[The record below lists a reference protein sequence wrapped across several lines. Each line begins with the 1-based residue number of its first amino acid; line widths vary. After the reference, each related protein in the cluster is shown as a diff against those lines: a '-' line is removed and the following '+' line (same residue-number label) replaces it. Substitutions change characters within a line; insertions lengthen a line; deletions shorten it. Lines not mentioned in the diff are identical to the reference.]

1 MKATYERMASA
12 LSSLLWD
19 LSILA
24 GDRVGPSGVS
34 WQDVAGTARVHAEVL
49 AHQLELARTGQHEAG
64 ITFPSPAEI
73 VDTLREIHR
82 LQEEKE

>member
-24 GDRVGPSGVS
+24 GDRVGPSGAS
-34 WQDVAGTARVHAEVL
+34 WQDVARTARMNAEVL
-49 AHQLELARTGQHEAG
+49 AHLLELARTGQHEAG

-73 VDTLREIHR
+73 LDTLREINR
-82 LQEEKE
+82 LQQEED